1 MALTLCKGR
10 PADTSGRLQKE
21 IDCYDLL
28 DRLGLPT
35 SWNGADFDAVLA
47 LMHRDKKARGNT
59 LRFVGLEKIGKP
71 FHLNDPDAQAVR
83 EAFERVRQQA

>member
-1 MALTLCKGR
+1 MHRDKKARGNTLR
-10 PADTSGRLQKE
+10 FV
-21 IDCYDLL
+21 
-28 DRLGLPT
+28 GLEKIGQPFHL
-35 SWNGADFDAVLA
+35 NDPDAQAVREAFERVRAVLA

-59 LRFVGLEKIGKP
+59 LRFVGLEKIGQP